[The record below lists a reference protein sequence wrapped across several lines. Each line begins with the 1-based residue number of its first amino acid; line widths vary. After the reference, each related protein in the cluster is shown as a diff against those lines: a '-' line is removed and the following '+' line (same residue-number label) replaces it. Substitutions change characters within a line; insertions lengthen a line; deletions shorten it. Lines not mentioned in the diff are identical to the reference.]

1 VPVGPAVTSVL
12 LLSAYRADS
21 HAHWA
26 DWLERELDEIDW
38 LRLELP
44 GRHFAW
50 RIRGNPLGWLDALPE
65 RRPDLILA
73 TSMVDL
79 ATLRGLHPRLADVP
93 TLLYFHENQF
103 AYPLSEDQVR
113 SVEPAMVQIYSGLA
127 ADHLLFNSAFN
138 RDTYLEGVAELLGRM
153 PDHVPPGVADRLAG
167 KSSVLPVGIDP
178 IAPGRDKD
186 WRLVLWNH
194 RWEYDK
200 RPELFAE
207 AMIRLARQG
216 HDFRLALMG
225 ARGRQP
231 VAALDRLRVE
241 LPERVVADGFLP
253 KDEYRSIVSRAG
265 IVVSTAAHEFQGLA
279 MLEAVSAGALP
290 IVPDGLCYPEQYPA
304 RCRYAAGDAR
314 ALTSKLVSAMSDPA
328 TETPD
333 VSAWTTAMLKPA
345 WRTWLA
351 P

>member
-1 VPVGPAVTSVL
+1 
-12 LLSAYRADS
+12 
-21 HAHWA
+21 
-26 DWLERELDEIDW
+26 
-38 LRLELP
+38 
-44 GRHFAW
+44 
-50 RIRGNPLGWLDALPE
+50 
-65 RRPDLILA
+65 
-73 TSMVDL
+73 
-79 ATLRGLHPRLADVP
+79 
-93 TLLYFHENQF
+93 
-103 AYPLSEDQVR
+103 
-113 SVEPAMVQIYSGLA
+113 
-127 ADHLLFNSAFN
+127 
-138 RDTYLEGVAELLGRM
+138 
-153 PDHVPPGVADRLAG
+153 
-167 KSSVLPVGIDP
+167 
-178 IAPGRDKD
+178 
-186 WRLVLWNH
+186 
-194 RWEYDK
+194 
-200 RPELFAE
+200 
-207 AMIRLARQG
+207 MIRLARQG